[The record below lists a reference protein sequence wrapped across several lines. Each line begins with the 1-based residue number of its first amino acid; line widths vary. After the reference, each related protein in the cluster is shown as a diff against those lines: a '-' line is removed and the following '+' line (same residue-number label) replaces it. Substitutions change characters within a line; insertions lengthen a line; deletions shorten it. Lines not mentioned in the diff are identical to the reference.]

1 MASFNDERLRA
12 IILGPKKSFRVIQF
26 PGRPDV
32 RVAVRALAEHEID
45 ACRVEG
51 QRAFLTVCKAREWVP
66 ERANQIDPLMV
77 ARLVDRQ
84 IIWRAFFDYET
95 ITRET
100 PEPFFPND
108 SDVAELDSV
117 TTSDLL
123 SAYVEH
129 QEYVSPARS
138 LVAPEVDALVEA
150 LGKEL
155 PQVVLHSLARASL
168 ESFTLTLAK
177 RLTLSQTGK

>member
-1 MASFNDERLRA
+1 MASFSDERLRA
-12 IILGPKKSFRVIQF
+12 IILGPKRAFRVIQF

-32 RVAVRALAEHEID
+32 KVAVRALAEHEID

-51 QRAFLTVCKAREWVP
+51 QRAFLSVCKAREWTP

-84 IIWRAFFDYET
+84 IVWRSFFDFET
-95 ITRET
+95 ITREK
-100 PEPFFPND
+100 PDPFFPND

-117 TTSDLL
+117 TMSDLL

-129 QEYVSPARS
+129 QEFVSPART
-138 LVAPEVDALVEA
+138 LVAEEVEALVEA
-150 LGKEL
+150 LGKER
-155 PQVVLHSLARASL
+155 PQVVLHSLGRASL
-168 ESFTLTLAK
+168 ESFALTLAK
-177 RLTLSQTGK
+177 RLTSSRTGR